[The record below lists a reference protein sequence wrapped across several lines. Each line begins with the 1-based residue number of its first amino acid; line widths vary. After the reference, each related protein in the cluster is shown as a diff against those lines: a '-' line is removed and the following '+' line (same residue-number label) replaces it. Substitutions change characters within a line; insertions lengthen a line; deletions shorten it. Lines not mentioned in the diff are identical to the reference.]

1 MQPLATMAES
11 LAYHLL
17 RLIAIAASNRRNQ
30 AISLI
35 GRDHP
40 TTAPRLRPSESPR
53 YTWDLHRRPC
63 IGGICTAI
71 YTSPMGLDGQVV
83 LADPGRAAW
92 PSSTRPEIMPIAK
105 GSNRIEELCR
115 LFLFGC
121 RAQEVMVLRSRVLAI
136 LLTSTCILSGVAA
149 SASPVAVRYKEGLIH
164 GFLMLSTLDG
174 EAIAAGDLTQ
184 VAHGDHVT
192 TQLAFR
198 FKDGSRQEET
208 TVFSQRGNFRLISYH
223 MVQKGPSFKNAS
235 DLSVTCATGQVTV
248 RYTDDDGK
256 EKVVNQHFALPPDLG
271 NGLIPM
277 LLMNMREGT
286 PQIEIPMV
294 VAAPKPRLVK
304 IVVNAQGT
312 EPFSLGGFSRE
323 AKHYVAK
330 VDLGGVAGVVAPMVG
345 KQPPDSQIWVL
356 GGEAPVFLKCE
367 VLSYAGGPM
376 WRMELAS
383 PDWPR
388 TSAADSKKGTA
399 SKD

>member
-1 MQPLATMAES
+1 MFRS
-11 LAYHLL
+11 
-17 RLIAIAASNRRNQ
+17 RL
-30 AISLI
+30 
-35 GRDHP
+35 
-40 TTAPRLRPSESPR
+40 
-53 YTWDLHRRPC
+53 
-63 IGGICTAI
+63 
-71 YTSPMGLDGQVV
+71 
-83 LADPGRAAW
+83 PGSGYANL
-92 PSSTRPEIMPIAK
+92 PSSMRPAIMPIANS
-105 GSNRIEELCR
+105 SNRIEGLCR
-115 LFLFGC
+115 FFLFGF
-121 RAQEVMVLRSRVLAI
+121 RAQEVMVLRSRILVVL
-136 LLTSTCILSGVAA
+136 LVSTCILSGVAV
-149 SASPVAVRYKEGLIH
+149 SVPVAVRYRAGLIH
-164 GFLMLSTLDG
+164 GFLILSKLDG
-174 EAIAAGDLTQ
+174 EALAAGDLTQ
-184 VAHGDHVT
+184 VARGDRVT
-192 TQLAFR
+192 TQLGFR

-208 TVFSQRGNFRLISYH
+208 TVFSQRGNFRLVSYH

-235 DLSVTCATGQVTV
+235 DLTVTCATGQVTV

-256 EKVVNQHFALPPDLG
+256 EKVVNEHLKLPPDLG

-286 PQIEIPMV
+286 PQIEIPLV

-345 KQPPDSQIWVL
+345 KQPPDSQIWIL
-356 GGEAPVFLKCE
+356 GGEAPAFLKCE
-367 VLSYAGGPM
+367 VLSYVAGPM

-383 PDWPR
+383 PDWLR